1 MKTSGFKTE
10 LNGGRKDDLFEAR
23 QAFSSLSTIMT
34 NKVTTITTDLLR
46 NSLHL
51 KVLFKLLFFFFF
63 FPLSRVI
70 FSKCIM
76 TYIFAALLKA
86 SPPSD
91 RTKAITWLATH
102 CASAEGEEILDKDI
116 QIESLCNRKYQVFF
130 TVKPKKPG
138 PGW

>member
-63 FPLSRVI
+63 STFKSN
-70 FSKCIM
+70 F
-76 TYIFAALLKA
+76 LKVHYDLHLC
-86 SPPSD
+86 S
-91 RTKAITWLATH
+91 I
-102 CASAEGEEILDKDI
+102 AEG
-116 QIESLCNRKYQVFF
+116 
-130 TVKPKKPG
+130 
-138 PGW
+138 

>member
-10 LNGGRKDDLFEAR
+10 LNGSRKDDLFEAR

-63 FPLSRVI
+63 PLSRVI

-76 TYIFAALLKA
+76 TYIFC
-86 SPPSD
+86 S
-91 RTKAITWLATH
+91 I
-102 CASAEGEEILDKDI
+102 AEG
-116 QIESLCNRKYQVFF
+116 
-130 TVKPKKPG
+130 
-138 PGW
+138 

>member
-1 MKTSGFKTE
+1 MKTSDFKME
-10 LNGGRKDDLFEAR
+10 SNGSKNDDLFEAK

-51 KVLFKLLFFFFF
+51 KVLFKLLFSTF
-63 FPLSRVI
+63 RVI

-86 SPPSD
+86 SPPLD

-116 QIESLCNRKYQVFF
+116 QIRVSLQQKISGFLYY
-130 TVKPKKPG
+130 
-138 PGW
+138 